1 MSRTNFTSQDI
12 SNIVENMFNG
22 NLKEFIDSGETIEYV
37 NENSE
42 EILFKNLNNGE
53 ERTQD
58 LAKYLNIN
66 FYSWKQRLVEQQ
78 TTMDK
83 DLTIFESWLNSLN
96 ISMNESYAL
105 VEIINNEATPSQ
117 DIDNA
122 TIDGKITFV
131 IQTNKIHNLEYYVGK
146 LKNKYMGLPVKMQNA
161 YGQTIKAYVLIGSL
175 IYEEEPT
182 TLQFGECILASCGF
196 RITYLA
202 DADTYNDMEILF
214 SFDGDDE
221 YYDNGLIKGKT
232 KYLSVPLTKAT
243 WQTIFQ
249 TNPVPRQNR
258 PDIVGV
264 VASSV
269 ACVKTFSFYDFN
281 KTLIKKIN
289 EVFWKCGAYRING
302 KLTERQDINIP
313 VFVKIVFDGNS
324 YVFEDVIDNM
334 EKVITNSDY
343 NITSLTLKG
352 WGKVGANTY

>member
-12 SNIVENMFNG
+12 TNIIEKIFNG
-22 NLKEFIDSGETIEYV
+22 NLKQVVESQDVIEYL

-42 EILFKNLNNGE
+42 EVLFKNINNGQE
-53 ERTQD
+53 KTQD

-66 FYSWKQRLVEQQ
+66 FYSWKQRLVENEAIV
-78 TTMDK
+78 DAG
-83 DLTIFESWLNSLN
+83 LTIFESWLQSLN
-96 ISMNESYAL
+96 YSINESYAL
-105 VEIINNEATPSQ
+105 VEVLNDEATPSQ

-122 TIDGKITFV
+122 TKEGKITFV
-131 IQTNKIHNLEYYVGK
+131 IQTNKINNLEYYIGK
-146 LKNKYMGLPVKMQNA
+146 LRNKYMGLPVKMQNS
-161 YGQTIKAYVLIGSL
+161 YGETIKAYMLIGTL
-175 IYEEEPT
+175 IYEDEPT
-182 TLQFGECILASCGF
+182 TTAFGECIVASCGF

-221 YYDNGLIKGKT
+221 YYDDGTIKGKT

-249 TNPVPRQNR
+249 TNPVPRQLR
-258 PDIVGV
+258 PDIVGFL
-264 VASSV
+264 ASSLS
-269 ACVKTFSFYDFN
+269 CVKTFSFYDFN
-281 KTLIKKIN
+281 KTLIKRINKI
-289 EVFWKCGAYRING
+289 FWQCGAYRVNG
-302 KLTERQDINIP
+302 KLTERQEINIP
-313 VFVKIVFDGNS
+313 VFVKIVVDGDS

-352 WGKVGANTY
+352 WGKVSSNI